1 MPFTNTGKSNLLT
14 ATGITH
20 VTAFDGDPTGAGTE
34 LATARE
40 AITISD
46 DGDGTAQQSEAS
58 IDIAVGAGTVDHIG
72 YYDAASGGNL
82 LAYDPVTAEVFAA
95 PGTYR
100 LTETDLSV

>member
-1 MPFTNTGKSNLLT
+1 MPFTNTGKSNMLA

-20 VTAFDGDPTGAGTE
+20 VTAFSGDPTGAGSE

-46 DGDGTAQQSEAS
+46 DGDGTAQQSQAS
-58 IDIAVGAGTVDHIG
+58 IDIAVGAGTVDYIA
-72 YYDAASGGNL
+72 YYDASSGGNL
-82 LAYDPVTAEVFAA
+82 LAYDPVTAETFAS

-100 LTETDLSV
+100 LTETDLSI